1 MSNLSIKDVP
11 ESWAQT
17 LRKRA
22 ARNHR
27 SLQGEL
33 LSLIEAAVQEPG
45 LPLQGGA
52 QPQPTEGQR
61 MGWKTV
67 TQVVAE
73 LNTKHPNPEL
83 HQALPRGVDIIRE
96 DRASR

>member
-11 ESWAQT
+11 EPWAQAM
-17 LRKRA
+17 RQRA

-27 SLQGEL
+27 SLQGKL

-45 LPLQGGA
+45 LPLKGSA
-52 QPQPTEGQR
+52 QPQPADGQR

-67 TQVVAE
+67 AQVVAE
-73 LNTKHPNPEL
+73 LDIKHPNPGFN
-83 HQALPRGVDIIRE
+83 QALPRGVDIIRE
-96 DRASR
+96 ERDAR

>member
-17 LRKRA
+17 LRQRA

-33 LSLIEAAVQEPG
+33 LSLIEAAVQEPDQ
-45 LPLQGGA
+45 PLQVKA
-52 QPQPTEGQR
+52 QPQPKDGQNI
-61 MGWKTV
+61 GWKTV
-67 TQVVAE
+67 AQVVAE
-73 LNTKHPNPEL
+73 LNTKHPNPGFN
-83 HQALPRGVDIIRE
+83 QALPRGVDIIRE
-96 DRASR
+96 ERDSR